1 MEIHGPRSIGPPGK
15 RLSRVEITVL
25 AQLRRGP
32 AHGYAILSDLRGQL
46 GGWRIESGTL
56 YPALRRL
63 VERGLIKGKRLPQD
77 ERPDAI
83 EYQLTPK
90 GQRVLSM
97 ALQTLGSEMQMQ
109 DHFWHFLGGAARGDT
124 ASMLINQIARSRSP
138 IGFAVMKQTCCGKN
152 RSGES
157 LDFLKEYRDYLQNEL
172 EWVSKRLEEL
182 REESEGKEVKEE

>member
-1 MEIHGPRSIGPPGK
+1 MGPQGK
-15 RLSRVEITVL
+15 RLSRVEIIVL

-32 AHGYAILSDLRGQL
+32 AHGYAILSILRGQL

-63 VERGLIKGKRLPQD
+63 VERGLIKGRRLPQD

-90 GQRVLSM
+90 GEKILSM
-97 ALQTLGSEMQMQ
+97 ALRTLGSEMQMQ
-109 DHFWHFLGGAARGDT
+109 DHFWHFLSGAARGDT
-124 ASMLINQIARSRSP
+124 ATILIDQVTRNRSP

-152 RSGES
+152 RIGES
-157 LDFLKEYRDYLQNEL
+157 LEFLREYKNYLQNEL
-172 EWVSKRLEEL
+172 DWVSKRLENL
-182 REESEGKEVKEE
+182 KEESEVKEVKED

>member
-1 MEIHGPRSIGPPGK
+1 MGPPGK
-15 RLSRVEITVL
+15 RLSRVEIIVL

-32 AHGYAILSDLRGQL
+32 AHGYAILSDLRIQL
-46 GGWRIESGTL
+46 GGWKIESGTL

-63 VERGLIKGKRLPQD
+63 VERGFIKGRRLPQD

-90 GQRVLSM
+90 GQKILSM
-97 ALQTLGSEMQMQ
+97 ALRTLGSEMQMQ

-124 ASMLINQIARSRSP
+124 ATLLIDQVTRSRSP

-152 RSGES
+152 QIGES
-157 LDFLKEYRDYLQNEL
+157 LEFLKQYKEYLQNEL
-172 EWVSKRLEEL
+172 DWVNKRLEDIK
-182 REESEGKEVKEE
+182 EEEPEGKEVKKE